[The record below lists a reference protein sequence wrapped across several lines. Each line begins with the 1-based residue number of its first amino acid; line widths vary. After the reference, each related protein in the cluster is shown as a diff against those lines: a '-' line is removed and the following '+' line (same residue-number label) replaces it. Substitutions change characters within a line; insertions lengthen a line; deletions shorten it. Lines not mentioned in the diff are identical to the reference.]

1 MTVLPRS
8 PVRLRAWLL
17 MLSVPLVFALVA
29 LGLLAMQR
37 QANEQ
42 RMEAQAMLQLDADAT
57 QVSALKWEAIARHN
71 LDPRTGAQLTAAVQ
85 RLRGDVE
92 GDWLDPE
99 MQPLAV
105 AATRYESALSKEMV
119 HLLRGD
125 LAGAMRLDTRLSD
138 PAFGRLRRAIRD
150 RAGEK
155 ASSAALS
162 AAVAR
167 WGSLAVII
175 IGTFVIGYLIIG
187 FERGRRRSADVQA
200 KETLHREA
208 EERLEALLEGA
219 SDVVLVLDSRG
230 EVLYASA
237 PVETMLG
244 LRGDALAGMNVAAV
258 LSEQTARETL
268 AVLGRLADTPGGA
281 QALEWRLVRRD
292 GVRIDAEANVVNQL
306 HHPRVSGF
314 VVNVRDVSARKAL
327 EEELRHR
334 AFHDPLTGLPNRELL
349 ELRTVHALE
358 LLDRRDHRV
367 ALLFLD
373 LDDFKYV
380 NDSLGH
386 EAGDQLLKE
395 VSRRLAGCLR
405 GADTLAR
412 LGGDEFAVL
421 IEDVT
426 SLGDVSELA
435 ERLLHSLEPVI
446 ELRGKP
452 TYVHASIGIALSE
465 ETDRPENPSEWG
477 AELLRNADTAMYEAK
492 RHGKNCFAM
501 FETSLHRAALRRLD
515 EKASLQQALERGQF
529 VLHYQP
535 IVALED
541 GGIAGMEALV
551 RWEHPERGLVPPLEF
566 VPHAEETGLIVPLGR
581 WVLQEACR
589 QAAAWRAERPGE
601 RLSMSVNVSGKQLQ
615 QPSFVDD
622 VRQALAASG
631 LAPETLVLEITESA
645 LIEDTDADA
654 DRLRQLRELGVRLAI
669 DDFGTGYSALSYL
682 RRFPFDMIKIDRSFV
697 RSMSTP
703 QDAALVEGI
712 ITLARGL
719 QLPVVAEGIEED
731 GQLSALRELHCA
743 LGQGYL
749 FARLLDASG
758 ASDLLGWNGSSE
770 LPLAS

>member
-1 MTVLPRS
+1 
-8 PVRLRAWLL
+8 
-17 MLSVPLVFALVA
+17 
-29 LGLLAMQR
+29 
-37 QANEQ
+37 
-42 RMEAQAMLQLDADAT
+42 
-57 QVSALKWEAIARHN
+57 
-71 LDPRTGAQLTAAVQ
+71 
-85 RLRGDVE
+85 
-92 GDWLDPE
+92 
-99 MQPLAV
+99 
-105 AATRYESALSKEMV
+105 
-119 HLLRGD
+119 
-125 LAGAMRLDTRLSD
+125 
-138 PAFGRLRRAIRD
+138 
-150 RAGEK
+150 
-155 ASSAALS
+155 
-162 AAVAR
+162 
-167 WGSLAVII
+167 
-175 IGTFVIGYLIIG
+175 VIGYLVVG
-187 FERGRRRSADVQA
+187 SERGRRRSAVVQA
-200 KETLHREA
+200 KESLHREA

-219 SDVVLVLDSRG
+219 SDVVLVLDQEG

-237 PVETMLG
+237 PVERMLG
-244 LRGDALAGMNVAAV
+244 LPADALAGMSVAAL

-292 GVRIDAEANVVNQL
+292 GVRLDAEANVVNQL

-314 VVNVRDVSARKAL
+314 VVNVRDVSAGKAL

-349 ELRTVHALE
+349 ELRTAHALE
-358 LLDRRDHRV
+358 LLASRDQRV

-395 VSRRLAGCLR
+395 VSQRLASGLR
-405 GADTLAR
+405 SADTLAR

-426 SLGDVSELA
+426 SLGHVSELA
-435 ERLLHSLEPVI
+435 ERLLQSLEPVI
-446 ELRGKP
+446 ELRGRP

-465 ETDRPENPSEWG
+465 EADRRENTSEWG

-515 EKASLQQALERGQF
+515 EKASLQQALARREF

-535 IVALED
+535 IVALQD

-551 RWEHPERGLVPPLEF
+551 RWEHPERGLVPPLDF
-566 VPHAEETGLIVPLGR
+566 VPLAEETGLIVPLGC

-589 QAAAWRAERPGE
+589 QAARWSAERPGE
-601 RLSMSVNVSGKQLQ
+601 RLPMSVNVSGKQLQ

-622 VRQALAASG
+622 VRRALTASG
-631 LAPETLVLEITESA
+631 LAPQTLVLEITESA
-645 LIEDTDADA
+645 LIEDTDANL
-654 DRLRQLRELGVRLAI
+654 DRLHELRELGVRLAI

-682 RRFPFDMIKIDRSFV
+682 RRFPVDMIKIDRSFV

-703 QDAALVEGI
+703 QEAALVEGI

-719 QLPVVAEGIEED
+719 ELPVVAEGIEED
-731 GQLSALRELHCA
+731 GQLSALRELRCA

-749 FARLLDASG
+749 FARPLDASR
-758 ASDLLGWNGSSE
+758 ATDLLGRNGSSE